1 MPKFDLDGS
10 TVNVRDAGDGL
21 PVILLHS
28 SSSHSG
34 QWKQLSDQLCD
45 RFRVLAPD
53 LHGYGQ
59 SEPLPTDDRPYFRHD
74 AAIVTMLMGT
84 LDVPAHLVGHSLGGT
99 IAVRSALE
107 HPDRVAS
114 LTLIEPVLFNLL
126 EESEDP
132 TRVEYLELAHAMM
145 VLVRFGDRERAA
157 RLFLDYWVGPGGL
170 DGMDDDTRD
179 YIVRTI
185 DRVADDWF
193 GISAAAPGALT
204 AAALHAVSSP
214 TLVLCGEKTKSSTRR
229 ITEILREALRETEY
243 REIPGAGHLSPT
255 THPAQVNELIIE
267 FIERQIIADA

>member
-1 MPKFDLDGS
+1 MPKLDLDGN

-34 QWKQLSDQLCD
+34 QWKQLSDQICNK
-45 RFRVLAPD
+45 FRVLAPD

-59 SEPLPTDDRPYFRHD
+59 SDPLPEDDRPYFRHD
-74 AAIVTMLMGT
+74 TAIVNMLMDT
-84 LDVPAHLVGHSLGGT
+84 LDAPAHLVGHSLGGT

-132 TRVEYLELAHAMM
+132 TRAEYLELAHAMM
-145 VLVRFGDRERAA
+145 VLIRFGDRERAA
-157 RLFLDYWVGPGGL
+157 RLFLDYWVGPGAL
-170 DGMDDDTRD
+170 DGMDDGTRD
-179 YIVRTI
+179 YTVRTI

-193 GISAAAPGALT
+193 GISAYAPGALT
-204 AAALHAVSSP
+204 AADLRAVSPP
-214 TLVLCGEKTKSSTRR
+214 TLLLCGEKTKPSTRR
-229 ITEILREALRETEY
+229 IAEMLREALPEVEY
-243 REIPGAGHLSPT
+243 REIPGAGHLSPI
-255 THPAQVNELIIE
+255 THPARVNEIIIG
-267 FIERQIIADA
+267 FIERQIADA